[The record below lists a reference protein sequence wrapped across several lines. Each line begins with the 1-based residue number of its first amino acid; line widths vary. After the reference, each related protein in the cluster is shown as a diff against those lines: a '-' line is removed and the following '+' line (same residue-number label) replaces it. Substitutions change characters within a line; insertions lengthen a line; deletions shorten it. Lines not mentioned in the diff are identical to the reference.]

1 MFSSNLVTKGKGGY
15 LLLHKPKNMWSK
27 KIVIEFI
34 WIWSRIN
41 SSWIHDYESEKPRNS
56 VTMNLKTPWIPWPWI
71 WKRHEFRDYECKT
84 GMNSVNMNLKT
95 PWIRSYEL
103 LKSMN
108 LKNILPWPMN
118 SKLWKF
124 GGQRTKVPVTNF
136 KLPVTTFFRI
146 DREISNLPVTDF
158 FGKNDREIFELARDK
173 FR

>member
-1 MFSSNLVTKGKGGY
+1 MFSPNLVTKGKGGY
-15 LLLHKPKNMWSK
+15 LLLHKPKNMWSR

-41 SSWIHDYESEKPRNS
+41 GSWIHDYESEKPRNS

-108 LKNILPWPMN
+108 LKNILPWLRN
-118 SKLWKF
+118 SKLWKRSTF
-124 GGQRTKVPVTNF
+124 LAISSILANNFQLLTCNSYF
-136 KLPVTTFFRI
+136 KLFQ
-146 DREISNLPVTDF
+146 EINLVF
-158 FGKNDREIFELARDK
+158 
-173 FR
+173 